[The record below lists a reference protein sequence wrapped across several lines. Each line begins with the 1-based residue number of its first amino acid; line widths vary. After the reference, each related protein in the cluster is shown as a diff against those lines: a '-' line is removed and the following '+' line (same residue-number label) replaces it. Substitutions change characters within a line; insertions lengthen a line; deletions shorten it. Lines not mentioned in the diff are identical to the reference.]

1 MRALQR
7 RTMGVCCAAAMA
19 LAGSSAAAHP
29 DVLNIVSWGGVY
41 TASQMEAYVNP
52 YRDRTDQPV
61 EVDRYSG
68 GLENIR
74 NQVTAKNVK
83 WDVVD
88 MGLSNAVRGCEQGL
102 LEKIDHSQLPAGRD
116 GSSPQEDF
124 LADMLPD
131 CAVGQNV
138 FSNVVAYNTE
148 AFQDDAPDSVE
159 DFFDTRSYPGR
170 RGMRQNPRGNLELA
184 LLADGVE
191 PDRVY
196 EVLSTEEGVERAF
209 DKLRSIAPSIVWWDG
224 AEDPQLLLERGQ
236 AAMTTG
242 FNARIQAAIDN
253 QDQPFEIIW
262 DGQTYNYEL
271 WTIVK
276 GSPHKQAALDFV
288 KFASQPER
296 QAAQANAI
304 AYGPARKSAM
314 SLVSDSMRSKLPT
327 AEQNLQ
333 NALRIDHEFWAEHQ
347 DALSDRFDAF
357 VKEAKDMGG
366 SDTFGVGTPR

>member
-52 YRDRTDQPV
+52 YRKRTDQPIQ
-61 EVDRYSG
+61 VDRYSG

-74 NQVTAKNVK
+74 NQVTANNVK

-88 MGLSNAVRGCEQGL
+88 MGLSNAVRGCEEGL
-102 LEKIDHSQLPAGRD
+102 LEKIDHSKLPSGRD
-116 GSSPQEDF
+116 NSSPQEDF
-124 LADMLPD
+124 LEGMLPD

-138 FSNVVAYNTE
+138 FSNVVAYDTRD
-148 AFQDDAPDSVE
+148 FQDNPPDSAA
-159 DFFDTRSYPGR
+159 DFFDTRTYSGN
-170 RGMRQNPRGNLELA
+170 RGMRNNPRGNLELA
-184 LLADGVE
+184 LLASGVE

-196 EVLSTEEGVERAF
+196 EVLSTEKGLDRAF
-209 DKLRSIAPSIVWWDG
+209 DKLRSIAPSITWWDG
-224 AEDPQLLLERGQ
+224 AEDPQLLLERDQ
-236 AAMTTG
+236 VSMTTG
-242 FNARIQAAIDN
+242 FNARIQAAID
-253 QDQPFEIIW
+253 QRDQPFEIIW

-276 GSPHKQAALDFV
+276 GSPHKEAAMDFIEY
-288 KFASQPER
+288 ASKPAR

-304 AYGPARKSAM
+304 AYGPARNSAM
-314 SLVSDSMRSKLPT
+314 SLVDESMRSKLPT
-327 AEQNLQ
+327 AEENLQ
-333 NALRIDHEFWAEHQ
+333 NALRIDHEWWADNQ
-347 DALSDRFDAF
+347 DRLNDRFSAF
-357 VKEAKDMGG
+357 VQEAKEMGG